1 MLYLFGAKNL
11 HSTIC
16 IYEVNAV
23 KSVSIWTV
31 SQFFMSFPLY
41 DRTMHFDP
49 NSQDMIEVQTFSF
62 IYSVIIGES
71 LNFDFITPTLTLL
84 KRLKNDF

>member
-1 MLYLFGAKNL
+1 
-11 HSTIC
+11 
-16 IYEVNAV
+16 
-23 KSVSIWTV
+23 
-31 SQFFMSFPLY
+31 MSFPLY